1 MTPEEEAWREFYEEI
16 KLRVAMWPAWKRRA
30 AAAGLFAKS
39 SEERVKDRRMTK
51 DEALGLI
58 DRYCSIAKER
68 TVAGEVI
75 TGLRSRFPKDG
86 SEGKAMRWLGFIQG
100 ALYAA
105 NVFTLEELKVHSRDK
120 IVL

>member
-1 MTPEEEAWREFYEEI
+1 
-16 KLRVAMWPAWKRRA
+16 
-30 AAAGLFAKS
+30 
-39 SEERVKDRRMTK
+39 MTK
-51 DEALGLI
+51 DEALDLI

-68 TVAGEVI
+68 TIASEVI

-86 SEGKAMRWLGFIQG
+86 SEGKAMRWLGFMQG

>member
-1 MTPEEEAWREFYEEI
+1 
-16 KLRVAMWPAWKRRA
+16 
-30 AAAGLFAKS
+30 
-39 SEERVKDRRMTK
+39 MTK
-51 DEALGLI
+51 DEALDLI

-68 TVAGEVI
+68 AVADEVV

-86 SEGKAMRWLGFIQG
+86 SEGKAMRWLGFMQG

-120 IVL
+120 VIK